1 MQEWSGR
8 AAGLL
13 GDFLDQLSRACSEGE
28 AAQAAKGMGLTYL
41 PCEYVS
47 FDVRPVP
54 LSIQCSERSSFTCNA
69 HTATLP
75 AGAGS
80 SSGISRGKQPRS
92 SFSDLRS

>member
-13 GDFLDQLSRACSEGE
+13 GDSLDQLSGACSEGG
-28 AAQAAKGMGLTYL
+28 AAQAAKGMGLMYA
-41 PCEYVS
+41 PWEYVS
-47 FDVRPVP
+47 SDVRPLP

-69 HTATLP
+69 HAATLP

-80 SSGISRGKQPRS
+80 SSGISRGKQPRC